1 MKEATRFLHAIA
13 QAISTMALY
22 RDGHPA
28 RERALDV
35 AYESLERLR
44 ESDPL
49 PVFSFLAGEV
59 IYRNEALRD
68 LKDWEWGTRL
78 NSAGI
83 QRMEIT
89 ADVNRPEFEEFLEE
103 VLARLTLTA
112 VDTATQR
119 QGRATGIRFGAI
131 GVRGVTGEANVEMPA
146 TATINYTLAEEAET
160 IRWINREVEETAA
173 LPLLEA
179 EAVVQSLS
187 VAMHGDSEIIIPLL
201 QLKEF
206 DQYTTTHSTNVAVL
220 AMALAEFLGLG
231 AKDVRAYGVAG
242 LLHDLGKV
250 RIPKDILVKP
260 GKLTE
265 QERDVMRAHPSE
277 GAKII
282 LAREQRLDLAA
293 VVAYEHHIV
302 LNGSGYPPLHYARDC
317 HHASKLVHICDF
329 YDALRTNRPYRGA
342 WESEKVLNYIESGL
356 GREFDVDAGRAFVQM
371 MREWGQ
377 RSVVVDEVT
386 PVRAAP
392 RTSGPQTVRTSGPQ
406 PARTSGSQPAP
417 AEPAPPSP
425 SQPPSP

>member
-1 MKEATRFLHAIA
+1 MC
-13 QAISTMALY
+13 S
-22 RDGHPA
+22 
-28 RERALDV
+28 
-35 AYESLERLR
+35 
-44 ESDPL
+44 SDL
-49 PVFSFLAGEV
+49 
-59 IYRNEALRD
+59 
-68 LKDWEWGTRL
+68 
-78 NSAGI
+78 
-83 QRMEIT
+83 
-89 ADVNRPEFEEFLEE
+89 
-103 VLARLTLTA
+103 
-112 VDTATQR
+112 
-119 QGRATGIRFGAI
+119 
-131 GVRGVTGEANVEMPA
+131 
-146 TATINYTLAEEAET
+146 
-160 IRWINREVEETAA
+160 
-173 LPLLEA
+173 
-179 EAVVQSLS
+179 
-187 VAMHGDSEIIIPLL
+187 
-201 QLKEF
+201 
-206 DQYTTTHSTNVAVL
+206 
-220 AMALAEFLGLG
+220 
-231 AKDVRAYGVAG
+231 
-242 LLHDLGKV
+242 
-250 RIPKDILVKP
+250 
-260 GKLTE
+260 
-265 QERDVMRAHPSE
+265 ERDVMRAHPSE

>member
-1 MKEATRFLHAIA
+1 MSEAPRFLHSFA

-35 AYESLERLR
+35 AYEALELLR
-44 ESDPL
+44 QSDPL

-59 IYRNEALRD
+59 IYRNEALRE
-68 LKDWEWGTRL
+68 LKEWEWGGRL
-78 NSAGI
+78 NAAGI

-89 ADVNRPEFEEFLEE
+89 AQVNREGFEEFLEE
-103 VLARLTLTA
+103 VLARLALLA
-112 VDTATQR
+112 VDSVTQR
-119 QGRATGIRFGAI
+119 QGRATGIRFGTI
-131 GVRGVTGEANVEMPA
+131 GVRGVTGDGKVELPA

-160 IRWINREVEETAA
+160 VRWINREVEETAA

-187 VAMHGDSEIIIPLL
+187 VAMHGDSEIVIPLL

-206 DQYTTTHSTNVAVL
+206 DQYTTTHSTNVSVL
-220 AMALAEFLGLG
+220 AMALAEYLGLG

-250 RIPKDILVKP
+250 RIPKDILIKP

-265 QERDVMRAHPSE
+265 QERDVMRAHPGE

-302 LNGSGYPPLHYARDC
+302 LDGGGGYPPLHYQRDC

-356 GREFDVDAGRAFVQM
+356 GREFDADAGRAFIQM

-377 RSVVVDEVT
+377 RSVVVDETT

-392 RTSGPQTVRTSGPQ
+392 RTSGPQG
-406 PARTSGSQPAP
+406 AP
-417 AEPAPPSP
+417 AEAAPTSPPPAG
-425 SQPPSP
+425 